1 MGLLIDTDVLVLA
14 ERGKVG
20 LDLGRYLDYGNA
32 FISVL
37 TASELLVGV
46 HRALDEDVRSRRLA
60 FVEGLLSALPVWPST
75 LKPLVFMRRWWRR
88 CCAMKQSVP
97 MMR

>member
-37 TASELLVGV
+37 TASELLVGCIGLWT
-46 HRALDEDVRSRRLA
+46 RMFVRVA
-60 FVEGLLSALPVWPST
+60 WLLSRGCCPLCPSWPST
-75 LKPLVFMRRWWRR
+75 LKPLGL
-88 CCAMKQSVP
+88 CADGGAGVAP
-97 MMR
+97 